1 MVSTTML
8 MKVNLDINN
17 RDKIVEFHYRKVKGS
32 IVIRCINDDTGEV
45 FETTILNDLDLGEH
59 DIKPSYIKGYELV
72 DCCEVF
78 EDDINDIELN
88 IDKKDIEEEDEEN
101 IEEEEIELS
110 NEDRLNSIR
119 DFLKDLE
126 EI

>member
-1 MVSTTML
+1 

-78 EDDINDIELN
+78 EDDINDIELD

-101 IEEEEIELS
+101 IEEEEEIELS

>member
-1 MVSTTML
+1 M

-88 IDKKDIEEEDEEN
+88 IDKKDIEEETEED
-101 IEEEEIELS
+101 IEEEEEIELS

>member
-1 MVSTTML
+1 

-17 RDKIVEFHYRKVKGS
+17 RDKIVEFHYKKVKGS

-72 DCCEVF
+72 DCCEVLQ
-78 EDDINDIELN
+78 DDINDIKLD
-88 IDKKDIEEEDEEN
+88 IDKEETEEDIE
-101 IEEEEIELS
+101 EEEEIELS

>member
-1 MVSTTML
+1 

-78 EDDINDIELN
+78 EDDINDIELD

-101 IEEEEIELS
+101 IEEEEKIELS

>member
-1 MVSTTML
+1 

-78 EDDINDIELN
+78 EDDINDIELD
-88 IDKKDIEEEDEEN
+88 IDKEETEEDIE
-101 IEEEEIELS
+101 EEEEIELS

>member
-1 MVSTTML
+1 ML
-8 MKVNLDINN
+8 KVNLDINN

-45 FETTILNDLDLGEH
+45 FETTVLNDLDLGEH

-78 EDDINDIELN
+78 EDDINDIELD
-88 IDKKDIEEEDEEN
+88 IDKEDIEEDIE
-101 IEEEEIELS
+101 EEEEIELS

>member
-1 MVSTTML
+1 

-17 RDKIVEFHYRKVKGS
+17 RDKIVEFHYKKVKGS

-78 EDDINDIELN
+78 EDDINDIELD

-101 IEEEEIELS
+101 IEEEEEVELS

>member
-1 MVSTTML
+1 M

-88 IDKKDIEEEDEEN
+88 IDKKDIEEEDEED

-119 DFLKDLE
+119 NFLKDLE

>member
-1 MVSTTML
+1 M

-17 RDKIVEFHYRKVKGS
+17 RDKIVEFHYKKVKGS

-78 EDDINDIELN
+78 EDDINDIELD
-88 IDKKDIEEEDEEN
+88 IDKEETEEDIE
-101 IEEEEIELS
+101 EEEEIELS

>member
-1 MVSTTML
+1 M

-78 EDDINDIELN
+78 EDDINDIEL
-88 IDKKDIEEEDEEN
+88 DIEEEDEED

-119 DFLKDLE
+119 NFLKDLE

>member
-1 MVSTTML
+1 

-32 IVIRCINDDTGEV
+32 VVIRCINDDTGEV

-78 EDDINDIELN
+78 EDDINDIELD

-101 IEEEEIELS
+101 IEEEIELS

>member
-1 MVSTTML
+1 

-101 IEEEEIELS
+101 IGEEEEIELS

>member
-1 MVSTTML
+1 M

-59 DIKPSYIKGYELV
+59 DIKPNYIKGYELV

-78 EDDINDIELN
+78 EDDINDIELD
-88 IDKKDIEEEDEEN
+88 IDKEDIEEEDEED

>member
-1 MVSTTML
+1 M

-72 DCCEVF
+72 DYCEVLK
-78 EDDINDIELN
+78 DDINDIELD
-88 IDKKDIEEEDEEN
+88 IDKKDIEKEDEED
-101 IEEEEIELS
+101 IEKEEEIELS

>member
-1 MVSTTML
+1 

-17 RDKIVEFHYRKVKGS
+17 RDKIVEFHYKKVKGS

-78 EDDINDIELN
+78 EDDINDIELD

-101 IEEEEIELS
+101 IEEEIELS

>member
-1 MVSTTML
+1 

-17 RDKIVEFHYRKVKGS
+17 RDKIVEFHYKKVKGS

-78 EDDINDIELN
+78 EDDINDIELD

-101 IEEEEIELS
+101 IEEEEKIELS

>member
-1 MVSTTML
+1 M

-78 EDDINDIELN
+78 EDDINDIELD
-88 IDKKDIEEEDEEN
+88 IDKKDIEEEDEED

>member
-1 MVSTTML
+1 M

-78 EDDINDIELN
+78 EDDINDIELD
-88 IDKKDIEEEDEEN
+88 IDKEDIDKEDIEEEDEED

-119 DFLKDLE
+119 NFLKDLE

>member
-1 MVSTTML
+1 M

-78 EDDINDIELN
+78 EDDINDIELD
-88 IDKKDIEEEDEEN
+88 IDKEETEEDIE
-101 IEEEEIELS
+101 EEEEIELS

>member
-1 MVSTTML
+1 M

-78 EDDINDIELN
+78 EDDINDIELD
-88 IDKKDIEEEDEEN
+88 IDKEYIEEEEIED

-119 DFLKDLE
+119 NFLKDLE

>member
-1 MVSTTML
+1 

-78 EDDINDIELN
+78 EDDINDIELD
-88 IDKKDIEEEDEEN
+88 IDKEDIEEEEET
-101 IEEEEIELS
+101 ELS

>member
-1 MVSTTML
+1 M

>member
-1 MVSTTML
+1 

-78 EDDINDIELN
+78 EDDINDIELD
-88 IDKKDIEEEDEEN
+88 IDEEDIDEEDIEEEDEED

-119 DFLKDLE
+119 NFLKDLE

>member
-1 MVSTTML
+1 M
-8 MKVNLDINN
+8 MKVNLDIKN

-59 DIKPSYIKGYELV
+59 DIKPNYIKGYELV
-72 DCCEVF
+72 DCCEVLQ
-78 EDDINDIELN
+78 DDINNIELD
-88 IDKKDIEEEDEEN
+88 IDKEDIEEDIE
-101 IEEEEIELS
+101 EEEEIELS
-110 NEDRLNSIR
+110 NEDRLNSIK

>member
-1 MVSTTML
+1 M

-32 IVIRCINDDTGEV
+32 IVIRCINDDTGEI

-78 EDDINDIELN
+78 EDDINDIELD

-101 IEEEEIELS
+101 IEEEVELS

>member
-1 MVSTTML
+1 

-110 NEDRLNSIR
+110 NEDRLNSIK